1 MDGIADGR
9 FTWDTLR
16 SNKISQTT
24 VGATTLDHF
33 MVQWDSL
40 GRDSPGAVATSTDRI
55 LKGTTL
61 LDTMLKSST
70 DAQIAVIATWNDL
83 GEGTGIERNYDY
95 YGGGAWLPPTA
106 FMGLT
111 RASQCSD

>member
-1 MDGIADGR
+1 MPNVADGR

-16 SNKISQTT
+16 T
-24 VGATTLDHF
+24 GAKSRTTLGGVTVDHF
-33 MVQWDSL
+33 MVKWDSL
-40 GRDSPGAVATSTDRI
+40 GRDKPGVIAASTDRI
-55 LKGTTL
+55 LKGTAL
-61 LDTMLKSST
+61 LADRLGSSL

-95 YGGGAWLPPTA
+95 YMGGSWQPPNA
-106 FMGLT
+106 FMSLM

>member
-1 MDGIADGR
+1 ML
-9 FTWDTLR
+9 T
-16 SNKISQTT
+16 SS
-24 VGATTLDHF
+24 LDAH
-33 MVQWDSL
+33 
-40 GRDSPGAVATSTDRI
+40 
-55 LKGTTL
+55 
-61 LDTMLKSST
+61 
-70 DAQIAVIATWNDL
+70 IAVIATWNDL